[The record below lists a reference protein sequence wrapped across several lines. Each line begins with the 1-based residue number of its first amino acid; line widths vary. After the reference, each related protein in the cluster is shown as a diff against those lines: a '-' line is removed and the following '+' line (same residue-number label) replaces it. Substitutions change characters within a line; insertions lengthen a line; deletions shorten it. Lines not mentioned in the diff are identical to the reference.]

1 MKEVVRRALF
11 ETLKKKSSF
20 NFAALE
26 FKIIL
31 I

>member
-11 ETLKKKSSF
+11 ESLKKNASF
-20 NFAALE
+20 NFAAQE